1 MRATPNNSFR
11 RASFR
16 AAVAALAVFIAAAGA
31 AEPAAAGGSSSS
43 GSSSSSAN
51 VNTVHPLASHW
62 GTAGNSYPIV
72 FLHGLMGWG
81 ESVVA
86 NYWGGITTNLLTVLS
101 NAGYTVHAPHM
112 GPVSSNWERACE
124 AYAQIKGTKVD
135 YGLARAKTFGHA
147 RFGEDFSSV
156 AYYPAWGTCADCKV
170 HLVGHSMGG
179 PTLRMLAHLMRYGS
193 QDEINACTAAGVACS
208 PLFYTNKT
216 SSYISGAFSL
226 AGVHQG
232 STFDDYLQSKSL
244 LKDFVVDLIKLLIAL
259 DSNTSVDDLVSLW
272 DFQLGHWGL
281 DPQTG
286 ESATAYVAR
295 VFENTAYI
303 ASRSNAFFDL
313 SVAGFRDPLL
323 SFVRNSDDTTYFS
336 LAGLTTFNLLGYS
349 YALPTTDIFLIPFAD
364 IIGTYSNTSLSITGG
379 DWRPNDGLVPLISAR
394 SDASN
399 SYTSYGLDITGSTSS
414 LASTSLAYPT
424 KGKFNYVGAISG
436 IDHLSITGL
445 SDLSAGKRNQ
455 MFLNIAGVLA
465 SL

>member
-1 MRATPNNSFR
+1 LHKAAFATT
-11 RASFR
+11 AAVL
-16 AAVAALAVFIAAAGA
+16 AAVATAGTAAAVD
-31 AEPAAAGGSSSS
+31 S
-43 GSSSSSAN
+43 
-51 VNTVHPLASHW
+51 VHPLASHW
-62 GTAGNSYPIV
+62 GTSGNSYPIIL
-72 FLHGLMGWG
+72 LHGLMGWG
-81 ESVVA
+81 ESPLFDIA
-86 NYWGGITTNLLTVLS
+86 NYWGGITTNLLTVMRS
-101 NAGYTVHAPHM
+101 AGYTVHAPHM

-135 YGLARAKTFGHA
+135 YGLARAAKFGNS

-156 AYYPAWGTCADCKV
+156 AYYPAWGTCTDCKV

-232 STFDDYLQSKSL
+232 STFDDYLQANGGFL
-244 LKDFVVDLIKLLIAL
+244 TIVLDLIKLLITL
-259 DSNTSVDDLVSLW
+259 DSSTTVQDLASLW
-272 DFQLGHWGL
+272 DFQLGQWGL
-281 DPQTG
+281 TPNSG
-286 ESATAYVAR
+286 ESATAFVTR
-295 VFENTAYI
+295 VFSNTKWI
-303 ASRSNAFFDL
+303 GSNSNALSDL
-313 SVAGFRDPLL
+313 SVAGFQSSLL
-323 SFVRNSDDTTYFS
+323 DWVENSDDTAYFS
-336 LAGLTTFNLLGYS
+336 LTGLTTFNLLGYS
-349 YALPTTDIFLIPFAD
+349 YALPSTPVFLTPFAD
-364 IIGTYSNTSLSITGG
+364 IIGSYTNTSLGITGG

-394 SDASN
+394 SDASD
-399 SYTSYGLDITGSTSS
+399 SYTSYALDITGSTSS

-424 KGKFNYVGAISG
+424 KGKFNFVGSISG

-445 SDLSAGKRNQ
+445 SDLTAGQRNQ